1 MSRSPNFKPKRIYDL
16 SPVIGAPMAY
26 YPGDVPYKAEPICT
40 IDRSGCNMH
49 KLLMG
54 THTGSHIDAPCHFLE
69 GGRSIEQIP
78 LYRFMEEAQVLEIRG
93 KEIGPEDLRGLE
105 DGIGAVLFKTRN
117 SGLMSLGAF
126 LRDYVCL
133 SPEGAEVL
141 IERGIR
147 LVGIDYVS
155 IERFGTPDFRLHRR
169 LLEADVLILEGLD
182 LKDVP
187 PGRYLLLA
195 LPLRIR
201 GMDGSPVRAVLLE
214 F

>member
-1 MSRSPNFKPKRIYDL
+1 
-16 SPVIGAPMAY
+16 MAY

>member
-1 MSRSPNFKPKRIYDL
+1 
-16 SPVIGAPMAY
+16 
-26 YPGDVPYKAEPICT
+26 
-40 IDRSGCNMH
+40 MH

-93 KEIGPEDLRGLE
+93 KEIGPEDLQGLE

-126 LRDYVCL
+126 YRDYVYL

-141 IERGIR
+141 IERGVR

-169 LLEADVLILEGLD
+169 LLKADVLILEGLD